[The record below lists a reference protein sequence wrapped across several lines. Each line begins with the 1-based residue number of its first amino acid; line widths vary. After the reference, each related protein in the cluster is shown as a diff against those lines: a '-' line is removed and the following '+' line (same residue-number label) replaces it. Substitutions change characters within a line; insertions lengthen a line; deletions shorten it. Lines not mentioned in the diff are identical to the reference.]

1 MCFLFCLNT
10 YAYVCTIYSY
20 SNVLFLFTHGMFQCM
35 FTYGNI
41 VYLLYEYIWFKLHTY
56 IYATL
61 HYMIL
66 NYITFNQIT
75 YIETYNTMQC
85 NALEHKTIQFTYVH
99 TLHTY
104 IPT

>member
-1 MCFLFCLNT
+1 MLMSVQYAGIQMYYFNLRMECFNVCLHMEISS
-10 YAYVCTIYSY
+10 IYYMSIFGSSY
-20 SNVLFLFTHGMFQCM
+20 IH
-35 FTYGNI
+35 I
-41 VYLLYEYIWFKLHTY
+41 Y

-66 NYITFNQIT
+66 NYITFKQIT

-85 NALEHKTIQFTYVH
+85 NALEHNTIQFTYVH